1 MYVRMRNYPEFIGHR
16 QLADLVFFW
25 IKDDPNSEEDTIK
38 DKFADWLYGTHEKP
52 TWFYKICNWI
62 YTKRCERRVTVRID
76 KFDTWG
82 MYSDLAVII
91 LPMLKDLQNIKQGAP
106 YIDDEDVP
114 EHLRSTSA
122 PPKENEWDIDEYFF
136 DRWDYVLEEM
146 VWAFEQIIDDD
157 DVEFEAHYHILP
169 DGSKGEWQEDEAKEH
184 NARMQNGTI
193 LFGKYFRNLW
203 W

>member
-1 MYVRMRNYPEFIGHR
+1 MYVKMRNYPEFIGPR
-16 QLADLVFFW
+16 YLADLVFFW

-38 DKFADWLYGTHEKP
+38 DKFGDWLYGSHDSPSWLQKFCEWVHK
-52 TWFYKICNWI
+52 KQ
-62 YTKRCERRVTVRID
+62 CERRVTVRID

-122 PPKENEWDIDEYFF
+122 PPKVNEWDIDDNFF
-136 DRWDYVLEEM
+136 YRWDYVLEEM
-146 VWAFEQIIDDD
+146 IWAFEQIIDDD
-157 DVEFEAHYHILP
+157 DAEFEAHYHILP
-169 DGSKGEWQEDEAKEH
+169 DGSKGEWMRDEFEEH
-184 NARMQNGTI
+184 NDRMQNGTI